1 VWFAVLA
8 LIPLAYLAGTFP
20 SAQRV
25 ARRHGIDVMAT
36 GSGNPGA
43 SNVGRLLGRRAG
55 VTVFALDALKGA
67 LPALAGALMVGRGSG
82 LILGGAA
89 LAGHVFPATR
99 GWRGGKGVATAGG
112 VCAMLY
118 PAVGVVAIGLWLV
131 LAKATRK
138 ASLASLIATLAVPTG
153 LLATGRPWGELAGV
167 GAMAAL
173 IVLRHRANLARLVR
187 GGELALT
194 DAAPRA

>member
-1 VWFAVLA
+1 MWFAVLA

-25 ARRHGIDVMAT
+25 ARRHGIDVTAA

-43 SNVGRLLGRRAG
+43 SNIGRLLGRRAG
-55 VTVFALDALKGA
+55 VAVFTLDALKGA
-67 LPALAGALMVGRGSG
+67 LPAIAGALMVGRGSG

-112 VCAMLY
+112 VCAALY
-118 PAVGVVAIGLWLV
+118 PVVGVVAIGLWLV

-138 ASLASLIATLAVPTG
+138 ASLASLIATLAVPAG

-173 IVLRHRANLARLVR
+173 IVLRHRANLVRLVR
-187 GGELALT
+187 GGELALS